1 MTRPIVPVY
10 LNQKIVFDLLA
21 MLQDGISTVTTVI
34 QTTTDS
40 ATEQQQVSAGFGL
53 GAALSTLVKVG
64 LSGDMSSRNISE
76 DSTHKSEA
84 RVYTPASLFFQ
95 LRNLLNERGY
105 ISSNPQ
111 NLPQPGDFFE
121 FEGSLNRNPVIEML
135 DSFYEIGEFATG
147 RRGNSSNTQ
156 PRRKKPKPQQQGRR
170 NPESD
175 DERVLREIKELRD
188 SITKANTMDLVVK
201 NVGGG
206 LSVVITLEV
215 GFLNDPRLSDL
226 VDGQFR
232 VLGKVINTIE
242 DNSDSIS
249 LLRDTIL
256 NKIPRSAL
264 DNFSLIPDQLK
275 GQEGFELP
283 DFHWKVEGPAI
294 HILPIA
300 IFA

>member
-21 MLQDGISTVTTVI
+21 MLQDGISTVTTVV

-40 ATEQQQVSAGFGL
+40 ATDQQQVSAGFGL
-53 GAALSTLVKVG
+53 GAALSTLVRVG
-64 LSGDMSSRNISE
+64 LSGDMSCQNSSE
-76 DSTHKSEA
+76 ESTTSSEA

-95 LRNLLNERGY
+95 LRNLLNEKGY
-105 ISSNPQ
+105 ISSTPQ

-121 FEGSLNRNPVIEML
+121 FEGSLNRNPVIETL
-135 DSFYEIGEFATG
+135 DSFYEIGELATSL
-147 RRGNSSNTQ
+147 RDNSSGSQ
-156 PRRKKPKPQQQGRR
+156 QGRKKPRSQQQGKRS
-170 NPESD
+170 PESD
-175 DERVLREIKELRD
+175 DERVLREIRKVREN
-188 SITKANTMDLVVK
+188 ITKANTMDLVVR
-201 NVGGG
+201 NVNGN

-226 VDGQFR
+226 VDGRFR
-232 VLGKVINTIE
+232 VLGKVINAIE
-242 DNSDSIS
+242 DKSDSIS

-256 NKIPRSAL
+256 NMVARSFF
-264 DNFSLIPDQLK
+264 DNLSLISEQLK
-275 GQEGFELP
+275 GQQGFDIP
-283 DFHWKVEGPAI
+283 DLHWKVEGPAI

>member
-1 MTRPIVPVY
+1 
-10 LNQKIVFDLLA
+10 
-21 MLQDGISTVTTVI
+21 
-34 QTTTDS
+34 
-40 ATEQQQVSAGFGL
+40 
-53 GAALSTLVKVG
+53 
-64 LSGDMSSRNISE
+64 
-76 DSTHKSEA
+76 
-84 RVYTPASLFFQ
+84 
-95 LRNLLNERGY
+95 
-105 ISSNPQ
+105 
-111 NLPQPGDFFE
+111 
-121 FEGSLNRNPVIEML
+121 
-135 DSFYEIGEFATG
+135 
-147 RRGNSSNTQ
+147 
-156 PRRKKPKPQQQGRR
+156 
-170 NPESD
+170 
-175 DERVLREIKELRD
+175 
-188 SITKANTMDLVVK
+188 MDLVVK

-242 DNSDSIS
+242 DKSDSIS

-256 NKIPRSAL
+256 NRIPRSAL
-264 DNFSLIPDQLK
+264 DDFSLIPDQLK